1 MSLRYCS
8 LHGRLF
14 SFTQQCWL
22 PFPVDKIQE
31 INAYAAL
38 LRATNT
44 AAFSL
49 TVIETSCDACAAT
62 VALQMI
68 CVQERDDEPIAFPQD
83 QAFQD
88 AESDVPA
95 QEMRPLRYYARRALY
110 ESGM

>member
-38 LRATNT
+38 LRATHT

-62 VALQMI
+62 FRQIAQTSSSTDDLRPG
-68 CVQERDDEPIAFPQD
+68 ER
-83 QAFQD
+83 
-88 AESDVPA
+88 
-95 QEMRPLRYYARRALY
+95 
-110 ESGM
+110 